1 MLKVYKA
8 VYPFRCHRRGQFYRN
23 FMVEG
28 DQKYYYPLLKMIYV
42 NNNGFIQT
50 PSKSSNIFQVIFFI
64 NDNAMLSI
72 KSMSYS

>member
-1 MLKVYKA
+1 
-8 VYPFRCHRRGQFYRN
+8 
-23 FMVEG
+23 MVEG